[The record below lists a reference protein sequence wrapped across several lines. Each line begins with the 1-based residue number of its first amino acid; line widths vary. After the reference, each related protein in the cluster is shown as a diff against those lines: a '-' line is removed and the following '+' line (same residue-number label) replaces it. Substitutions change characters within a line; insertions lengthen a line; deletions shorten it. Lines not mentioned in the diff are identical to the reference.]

1 MDQGNGVE
9 VLSRLAV
16 APEASPKSAWEV
28 AQEKGGEKVDKS
40 LDRIKSFFKRAES
53 VGKGLLGLAT
63 SGEARNQLG
72 QEVKGAV
79 VTAVEN
85 AAVEVYTKVHTV
97 ETAVQVEWDSAKK
110 GLEAAWNKTKQE
122 ATNKASQLAERGVK
136 AAAKFGVELVQPVV
150 EGVVNAQ
157 GRIEGV
163 VFNAAAGVLENV
175 GRPVRAAGAGAER
188 ALRTPRDV
196 VEGAMDGWKNKQFAS
211 GFADRLR
218 GAADFL
224 NKCRGRASEVYEV
237 GSGLRRAAGEI
248 RSGLASREKSR
259 AQFVANVSASADQ
272 VRAGN
277 L

>member
-1 MDQGNGVE
+1 M
-9 VLSRLAV
+9 
-16 APEASPKSAWEV
+16 
-28 AQEKGGEKVDKS
+28 
-40 LDRIKSFFKRAES
+40 
-53 VGKGLLGLAT
+53 AT

-79 VTAVEN
+79 VAAVEN
-85 AAVEVYTKVHTV
+85 AAIEVYTNVHAV
-97 ETAVQVEWDSAKK
+97 ETAVQVEWNSAKV

-122 ATNKASQLAERGVK
+122 ATDKATQLAERGVK
-136 AAAKFGVELVQPVV
+136 AAAKFGVEMVQPIV

-163 VFNAAAGVLENV
+163 VFNAAAGMVENV
-175 GRPVRAAGAGAER
+175 GRPVRAAGVRAEA
-188 ALRTPRDV
+188 ALRTPQNVIEGV
-196 VEGAMDGWKNKQFAS
+196 VEGVQNKPFTN

-224 NKCRGRASEVYEV
+224 GNCRNRAQEVYSV

-248 RSGLASREKSR
+248 RSGLASRDKAR
-259 AQFVANVSASADQ
+259 AQFVTNVSASADQ